1 MRQESRGFRTLLI
14 VIYGVFAL
22 SATAR
27 SLVQILQHFDRAPL
41 AYLLSLAAALTY
53 IVLTVLFSLRRPP
66 ILWIFSLILLELA
79 GVLVVGTLSVTHGEL
94 LGDATVWS
102 HYGAG
107 YGYVPLA
114 LPLIAG
120 TSVLLERRSARK
132 MVA

>member
-53 IVLTVLFSLRRPP
+53 IC
-66 ILWIFSLILLELA
+66 LLY
-79 GVLVVGTLSVTHGEL
+79 TS
-94 LGDATVWS
+94 DA
-102 HYGAG
+102 AD
-107 YGYVPLA
+107 
-114 LPLIAG
+114 
-120 TSVLLERRSARK
+120 E
-132 MVA
+132 